1 MIADEIERL
10 HALKVA
16 GTLTAEQFERAKEQI
31 LTAVTG
37 TDGERICG
45 IGVNAWCALMHLSQ
59 MLWWT
64 GAGIV
69 APIAMWIVG
78 RQQSRLV
85 DLQGRIIINWMI
97 SSLIYGL
104 VSGMLVF
111 VAVGVPMLAVLGI
124 LTMILP
130 LIGALRAAEGYPWR
144 YWLSLEFLAT
154 EEELPNELPY

>member
-154 EEELPNELPY
+154 EEELPNEISY